1 MVRMIVDRVELETG
15 DPSLIV
21 LRNEGADRLLV
32 IAVGRAEAQAV
43 DRLLRGTRAPRPLT
57 HDLFNRILGRADTEV
72 LRTTINR
79 LKGSTFY
86 ARVALNVSGEE
97 TDVDAR
103 PSDGIAMALRSG
115 APIYAS
121 EKVLA
126 TVGMHTTATL
136 PLPDKPVHRLNKREM
151 DVFRCWMGFEPGAG
165 HVIYPT
171 QDERE
176 CRERRERW
184 KRRYA
189 GTGAEEPRL
198 LIREEQIGR
207 LKSNARKNDRARRW
221 HDGLL
226 RQAKLISELPEDFFE
241 SFIPDLGPWN
251 PGGNFCPNCVHRKS
265 PEGINNYFWNWDWRN
280 PDRLECPYCGIVY
293 PNRRYPEN
301 GSLHLRRLNRTYRFH
316 VLEKELATDDW
327 RLGAEAGRF
336 VGQPI
341 HVSFSG
347 NIRSLKIRWALAQV
361 EPLGIAYAL
370 TGRKAYVRAAERI
383 LLRMADVYPGYPL
396 QSYFQ
401 DVVDADPG
409 YATENADSLPTVL
422 KRNACIGV
430 YDGRYGYGH
439 ERTTT
444 RTTPV
449 ATGLW
454 GSSRIANELTSTG
467 VTFLKCFQGYDLVK
481 SAIAPEVQRRI
492 EQDFLLELY
501 LDTRAY
507 DRVTNKAGAIRAARV
522 AFGLVYGSKKELN
535 SGLEGFRKII
545 DSQFHPDGSMKET
558 PLYGHKPIGE
568 DLWQIP
574 EMLRGTDDFYDKGTY
589 RAALQALADIA
600 LPSGKYPPLD
610 DCFERSHAPQRT
622 ADIALERCGIS
633 IPGPQEALS
642 EFALYNVDLT
652 RREKRPASGAA
663 LNRYYDGRHLACV
676 GYGTG
681 KNRIQMY
688 VLGEDGHR
696 GHRHAGPLTVQLYAR
711 GREIFP
717 DLGYICDHPGNQWV
731 KATPSHQTVTVD
743 GENAYPAGPSRLLG
757 YSDSGN
763 SRFVD
768 MVVELQSGAVLRR
781 ALTLLRKPDGLPLLV
796 DLFDVEGGRIH
807 DYSTR
812 VVASPGQLRVAG
824 PSLAS
829 RRTALYQEHSF
840 YPLTDFQTAGGADGG
855 WSATWGRGRD
865 AVRATVLTPCSEL
878 ITYRSPGW
886 RSQFEITAL
895 PDKYLDTVVLRN
907 RRKRSRF
914 VVVYE
919 VLDGRPSVRSAL
931 ARDDGEAVT
940 VALNMGGRRSIQIC
954 TPGDVA
960 EGSEER
966 WKVRRSR

>member
-1 MVRMIVDRVELETG
+1 MAMVRRTVDRVELE
-15 DPSLIV
+15 PVV
-21 LRNEGADRLLV
+21 L
-32 IAVGRAEAQAV
+32 
-43 DRLLRGTRAPRPLT
+43 
-57 HDLFNRILGRADTEV
+57 
-72 LRTTINR
+72 
-79 LKGSTFY
+79 
-86 ARVALNVSGEE
+86 
-97 TDVDAR
+97 
-103 PSDGIAMALRSG
+103 
-115 APIYAS
+115 
-121 EKVLA
+121 
-126 TVGMHTTATL
+126 HTTATL
-136 PLPDKPVHRLNKREM
+136 PLPDKPVHRLNKPEM
-151 DVFRCWMGFEPGAG
+151 DVFRRWMGFESGGG

-171 QDERE
+171 QEESDSRQ
-176 CRERRERW
+176 RRERW

-189 GTGAEEPRL
+189 GKGAEEPCL
-198 LIREEQIGR
+198 LIRAEQISR
-207 LKSNARKNDRARRW
+207 LRSNARKSAHARRW
-221 HDGLL
+221 LDGLL
-226 RQAKLISELPEDFFE
+226 RQAKIAAELSEGFFE

-280 PDRLECPYCGIVY
+280 PDRLECPYCGIAY
-293 PNRRYPEN
+293 PNSRYPEN
-301 GSLHLRRLNRTYRFH
+301 GTLHLWRLNRTYHFH
-316 VLEKELATDDW
+316 VLKDELETDDW
-327 RLGAEAGRF
+327 RLGEEAGRF

-370 TGRKAYVRAAERI
+370 TGRAAYTRAVERI
-383 LLRMADVYPGYPL
+383 LLRMAEVYPGYPL

-481 SAIAPEVQRRI
+481 AAIDPEVRRRI

-507 DRVTNKAGAIRAARV
+507 ERITNKAGSIRAARV

-545 DSQFHPDGSMKET
+545 ESQFHPDGSMKET

-574 EMLRGTDDFYDKGTY
+574 EMLRGTHDLYGKGTY
-589 RAALQALADIA
+589 PAALQALADTA
-600 LPSGKYPPLD
+600 LPSGKFPPLD
-610 DCFERSHAPQRT
+610 DCFERSYTPQRT
-622 ADIALERCGIS
+622 ADIALERCGIR
-633 IPGPQEALS
+633 IPGPTDPPS
-642 EFALYNVDLT
+642 EFALYNVDLSK
-652 RREKRPASGAA
+652 RESRPASGPA
-663 LNRYYDGRHLACV
+663 LNRYYDGRHLACL
-676 GYGTG
+676 GYGSG
-681 KNRIQMY
+681 KNRVQMY
-688 VLGEDGHR
+688 LLGEDGER
-696 GHRHAGPLTVQLYAR
+696 VHRHAGPLTVQLYAG

-743 GENAYPAGPSRLLG
+743 GGSSYPAEPSRLLG
-757 YSDSGN
+757 YSDRGN
-763 SRFVD
+763 SRYVD
-768 MVVELQSGAVLRR
+768 MAVRLKSGATLRR
-781 ALTLLRKPDGLPLLV
+781 ALTLLRKPDGLPILV
-796 DLFDVEGGRIH
+796 DVFDVVGGRIH
-807 DYSTR
+807 DYPSR
-812 VVASPGQLRVAG
+812 VVARPGQLRLKG
-824 PSLAS
+824 PVLEP
-829 RRTALYQEHSF
+829 RGRKLYQDHSF
-840 YPLTDFQTAGGADGG
+840 YPLIDFQTAGAIDGG
-855 WSATWGRGRD
+855 WSATWGRGRES
-865 AVRATVLTPCSEL
+865 VRATVLTPCSEL

-886 RSQFEITAL
+886 RSQFEITTE
-895 PDKYLDTVVLRN
+895 PGKYLDTVVLRN
-907 RRKRSRF
+907 RRKQSRF

-919 VLDGRPSVRSAL
+919 VLGGAAAVRSASIQ
-931 ARDDGEAVT
+931 DEGKSVT
-940 VALNMGGRRSIQIC
+940 VLLGMAGRGRIEVC
-954 TPGDVA
+954 TPGD
-960 EGSEER
+960 GSERSESR